1 MAIPT
6 QDVGLG
12 AAMQQRATP
21 YTPRN
26 GSKVERATLTNVT
39 ACSPSRDTG
48 PADQVFF
55 RTRRPPRRRELILK
69 GMRTQR
75 CTDATVRLQVDSAS
89 TGHQRQMTCQGPQT
103 APASEKRTEEGA
115 SICRVCAE
123 RTGRS
128 TLRPPSD
135 PPQQPAYRE
144 EGGAGW
150 LSWQS
155 VAYYYAAPGW
165 LHVWPPGSE
174 ARSHGARG
182 RAEGPEHPPHD
193 LARRPP
199 ARLG

>member
-115 SICRVCAE
+115 SISSGLCGESCAVPP
-123 RTGRS
+123 
-128 TLRPPSD
+128 LRPHCYKSACAAATTRYS
-135 PPQQPAYRE
+135 PPPPDEPAE
-144 EGGAGW
+144 
-150 LSWQS
+150 
-155 VAYYYAAPGW
+155 
-165 LHVWPPGSE
+165 
-174 ARSHGARG
+174 
-182 RAEGPEHPPHD
+182 
-193 LARRPP
+193 LAT
-199 ARLG
+199 

>member
-1 MAIPT
+1 MAVST

-12 AAMQQRATP
+12 AGMQQRATP

-39 ACSPSRDTG
+39 ACSPSRGTG

-89 TGHQRQMTCQGPQT
+89 TGHQRQMSCQGPQT

-115 SICRVCAE
+115 SISSGLCGE
-123 RTGRS
+123 
-128 TLRPPSD
+128 LRKS
-135 PPQQPAYRE
+135 RKE
-144 EGGAGW
+144 
-150 LSWQS
+150 
-155 VAYYYAAPGW
+155 
-165 LHVWPPGSE
+165 
-174 ARSHGARG
+174 GARELLAESKTSRPLAHRG
-182 RAEGPEHPPHD
+182 AHKPLRASSCFFGHGS
-193 LARRPP
+193 LAARCGAHR
-199 ARLG
+199 RLGMASPSPI

>member
-115 SICRVCAE
+115 SILSGLCGEGIFKYSAM
-123 RTGRS
+123 
-128 TLRPPSD
+128 PPSD
-135 PPQQPAYRE
+135 
-144 EGGAGW
+144 
-150 LSWQS
+150 
-155 VAYYYAAPGW
+155 
-165 LHVWPPGSE
+165 
-174 ARSHGARG
+174 
-182 RAEGPEHPPHD
+182 
-193 LARRPP
+193 ARRPP
-199 ARLG
+199 AQPQLRPTETSQILQLEI

>member
-39 ACSPSRDTG
+39 ACSRSRVPA

-89 TGHQRQMTCQGPQT
+89 TGHQRQMTSQGPQT

-115 SICRVCAE
+115 SISSGLC
-123 RTGRS
+123 G
-128 TLRPPSD
+128 
-135 PPQQPAYRE
+135 
-144 EGGAGW
+144 EGAI
-150 LSWQS
+150 L
-155 VAYYYAAPGW
+155 
-165 LHVWPPGSE
+165 LI
-174 ARSHGARG
+174 
-182 RAEGPEHPPHD
+182 
-193 LARRPP
+193 
-199 ARLG
+199 

>member
-115 SICRVCAE
+115 SISSGLCGEC
-123 RTGRS
+123 
-128 TLRPPSD
+128 
-135 PPQQPAYRE
+135 
-144 EGGAGW
+144 
-150 LSWQS
+150 
-155 VAYYYAAPGW
+155 
-165 LHVWPPGSE
+165 
-174 ARSHGARG
+174 ARG
-182 RAEGPEHPPHD
+182 HAASGRGSHAD
-193 LARRPP
+193 SLRRPRERGTSCSSLP
-199 ARLG
+199 PTAALAKLYYHATRRETTVLAFPWR

>member
-1 MAIPT
+1 
-6 QDVGLG
+6 
-12 AAMQQRATP
+12 MQQRATP

-115 SICRVCAE
+115 SISSGLCGESLPTAPTADDFTLFMRSPDLSRRTRCERVRGWCLKTPVLGLWLVDSV
-123 RTGRS
+123 TGS
-128 TLRPPSD
+128 
-135 PPQQPAYRE
+135 RE
-144 EGGAGW
+144 G
-150 LSWQS
+150 
-155 VAYYYAAPGW
+155 VHRRV
-165 LHVWPPGSE
+165 LHVGLPVYPAGDYDLPLS
-174 ARSHGARG
+174 
-182 RAEGPEHPPHD
+182 PHPHT
-193 LARRPP
+193 
-199 ARLG
+199 

>member
-39 ACSPSRDTG
+39 ACSPSRGTG

-75 CTDATVRLQVDSAS
+75 CTNATVRLQVDSAS

-115 SICRVCAE
+115 SISSGLCGEGVAAE
-123 RTGRS
+123 CDAATM
-128 TLRPPSD
+128 
-135 PPQQPAYRE
+135 RE
-144 EGGAGW
+144 A
-150 LSWQS
+150 
-155 VAYYYAAPGW
+155 
-165 LHVWPPGSE
+165 
-174 ARSHGARG
+174 
-182 RAEGPEHPPHD
+182 
-193 LARRPP
+193 
-199 ARLG
+199 

>member
-115 SICRVCAE
+115 SISSGLCGE
-123 RTGRS
+123 TRS
-128 TLRPPSD
+128 KSCCI
-135 PPQQPAYRE
+135 
-144 EGGAGW
+144 
-150 LSWQS
+150 
-155 VAYYYAAPGW
+155 
-165 LHVWPPGSE
+165 HVFLDTP
-174 ARSHGARG
+174 
-182 RAEGPEHPPHD
+182 
-193 LARRPP
+193 
-199 ARLG
+199 

>member
-39 ACSPSRDTG
+39 ACSPSRGTG

-115 SICRVCAE
+115 SISSGLCGEV
-123 RTGRS
+123 S
-128 TLRPPSD
+128 
-135 PPQQPAYRE
+135 
-144 EGGAGW
+144 GG
-150 LSWQS
+150 
-155 VAYYYAAPGW
+155 V
-165 LHVWPPGSE
+165 
-174 ARSHGARG
+174 G
-182 RAEGPEHPPHD
+182 RAGTFVTMRAQGWHSTGVRRDGHPSLFQGCLPHRCMGAAVAR
-193 LARRPP
+193 ARR
-199 ARLG
+199 RR